1 MLFFVSLQRI
11 SYLLKLYE
19 EIKYTSITE
28 KKGSCPCFES
38 CFLQKAM
45 STIGG
50 KWKLPVLCSLTAN
63 GTTRYNDL
71 LRNIKGISNT
81 MLSKSLRELEDD
93 ELIKRFEYLEIPV
106 RVEYALTEKAV
117 RLQPILLELIQWE
130 IARET
135 KTSSCE

>member
-1 MLFFVSLQRI
+1 MSL
-11 SYLLKLYE
+11 SH
-19 EIKYTSITE
+19 
-28 KKGSCPCFES
+28 SCPCFES

-45 STIGG
+45 NTIGG
-50 KWKLPVLCSLTAN
+50 KWKLPILCSLTAN

-81 MLSKSLRELEDD
+81 MLSKSLKELEDN
-93 ELIKRFEYLEIPV
+93 ELIKRIEYLEIPV

-117 RLQPILLELIQWE
+117 QLQPILLELIQWE

-135 KTSSCE
+135 ETSCNE

>member
-1 MLFFVSLQRI
+1 MSL
-11 SYLLKLYE
+11 KH
-19 EIKYTSITE
+19 
-28 KKGSCPCFES
+28 SCPCFES

-50 KWKLPVLCSLTAN
+50 KWKLPILCSLTAN
-63 GTTRYNDL
+63 GTTQYNDML
-71 LRNIKGISNT
+71 HNIKGISNT

-93 ELIKRFEYLEIPV
+93 ELVKRFEYLEIPV
-106 RVEYALTEKAV
+106 RVEYALTEKTV

-135 KTSSCE
+135 ETSSNE

>member
-1 MLFFVSLQRI
+1 MSL
-11 SYLLKLYE
+11 SY
-19 EIKYTSITE
+19 
-28 KKGSCPCFES
+28 SCPCSEY

-45 STIGG
+45 NAIGG
-50 KWKLPVLCSLTAN
+50 KWKLPILCSLTAN

-81 MLSKSLRELEDD
+81 MLSKSLRELEEA
-93 ELIKRFEYLEIPV
+93 ELVKRFEYLEVPV

-117 RLQPILLELIQWE
+117 QLQPILLELIQWE

-135 KTSSCE
+135 EENRNE